1 MIQKIID
8 YLEENGRPMNAFDIA
23 DGLGAPI
30 EAVDA
35 ALKEMIA
42 HGQILLTKKN
52 RYARPDML
60 GLIPARAMVTRGGAR
75 FARPLDG
82 SPDVRISREGDLR
95 AMNGDEILVRPP
107 RRHSPGNAY
116 YLAAITKRAHETL
129 IAVLEEA
136 TRTVEQPPVIVRK
149 GRRKKVVHRPPE
161 IVRYVGAVPCDPH
174 LLCAVEVVGVGVGA
188 VSCRSS
194 GSSVAALPYDGT
206 SPRPGVGSNRVHP
219 TPSKY
224 SSGQACRSCEVTSNV
239 SGSPAWRSPG
249 W

>member
-8 YLEENGRPMNAFDIA
+8 YLEEKGRPMNAFDIA

-52 RYARPDML
+52 RFARPDIL

-82 SPDVRISREGDLR
+82 SDDVRISREGDLR

-174 LLCAVEVVGVGVGA
+174 LLCAVEVVGDLMGAHMGDTVALRGV
-188 VSCRSS
+188 
-194 GSSVAALPYDGT
+194 D
-206 SPRPGVGSNRVHP
+206 
-219 TPSKY
+219 
-224 SSGQACRSCEVTSNV
+224 
-239 SGSPAWRSPG
+239 
-249 W
+249 